1 MAFARGGGMNNFEM
15 IKHFNFDE
23 MLRFVFLRTH
33 CIDCP
38 MKYSKQCNEEVN
50 KCREKTKQWLLQES
64 DHEPKYTKL
73 EHITFF
79 IFLFFLDLGIASFIE
94 KIIKVFG

>member
-1 MAFARGGGMNNFEM
+1 MNNFEK
-15 IKHFNFDE
+15 IKNYNFDE

-50 KCREKTKQWLLQES
+50 KCREKTKQWLLQKS
-64 DHEPKYTKL
+64 DHESKYTKF
-73 EHITFF
+73 ENITFF
-79 IFLFFLDLGIASFIE
+79 ICLFFWSFGIASFVE
-94 KIIKVFG
+94 KIIKVFE